1 MVSRHC
7 RFCLVAISLSPY
19 LIYAVTDRLAYLNF
33 VQGSLASS
41 LSTKLELSRASLKAL
56 RDLETS
62 ITPRRNI
69 RAGIQLQ
76 INRVEHEQQKGSDRK
91 LVDLRDQLKRA
102 EAADQPAE
110 REIEV
115 AKRKAVRESEQLKW
129 DALREVGS
137 STDILAIY

>member
-1 MVSRHC
+1 MYP
-7 RFCLVAISLSPY
+7 LSDLRR
-19 LIYAVTDRLAYLNF
+19 LIYTVTDRLAYLNF

-41 LSTKLELSRASLKAL
+41 LSTKLDTARASLKTL

-76 INRVEHEQQKGSDRK
+76 INRLEHDQQKGNEKRIA
-91 LVDLRDQLKRA
+91 DLRDQIKKA

-137 STDILAIY
+137 SAGI

>member
-1 MVSRHC
+1 MYP
-7 RFCLVAISLSPY
+7 LSDLRC
-19 LIYAVTDRLAYLNF
+19 LIYTVTDRLAYLNF

-41 LSTKLELSRASLKAL
+41 LSTKLDTARASLKTL

-76 INRVEHEQQKGSDRK
+76 INRLEHDQQKGNEKRIA
-91 LVDLRDQLKRA
+91 DLRDQIKKA

-137 STDILAIY
+137 SAGI

>member
-1 MVSRHC
+1 MYP
-7 RFCLVAISLSPY
+7 LSDLRC
-19 LIYAVTDRLAYLNF
+19 LIYTVTDRLAYLNF

-41 LSTKLELSRASLKAL
+41 LSAKLDTARASLKAL

-69 RAGIQLQ
+69 RAGLQLQ
-76 INRVEHEQQKGSDRK
+76 INRLEHDQQKGNEKRIA
-91 LVDLRDQLKRA
+91 DLRDQLKKA

-137 STDILAIY
+137 STGI

>member
-1 MVSRHC
+1 MYPLSDLR
-7 RFCLVAISLSPY
+7 CLMY
-19 LIYAVTDRLAYLNF
+19 TVTDRLAYLNF

-41 LSTKLELSRASLKAL
+41 LSTKLDTARASLKTL

-76 INRVEHEQQKGSDRK
+76 INRLEHDQQKGNEKRIA
-91 LVDLRDQLKRA
+91 DLRDQIKKA

-137 STDILAIY
+137 SAGI